1 MKTVECK
8 IRVRYSEV
16 GRQGLAH
23 HAHYLD
29 WFDIGLEEI
38 IKQCGLSYKEVEDL
52 GYFLAPISDMCRYF
66 HPAYYNDT
74 LTVRVSVADM
84 SSVKIKFSYEIL
96 REKDTRLIATGQ
108 TDHVFVDKNFKP
120 HSIKRIVP
128 RLYQMLK
135 DMM

>member
-16 GRQGLAH
+16 GRQELAH

-38 IKQCGLSYKEVEDL
+38 IKQCGLSYREVEDL
-52 GYFLAPISDMCRYF
+52 GYFLAPISDTCRYF
-66 HPAYYNDT
+66 HPAYYNDV
-74 LTVRVSVADM
+74 LTVRVSVADL
-84 SSVKIKFSYEIL
+84 SSVKVKFSYEIL
-96 REKDTRLIATGQ
+96 CEKGAKLIATGQ

-120 HSIKRIVP
+120 YSIKRVVP
-128 RLYQMLK
+128 RLYEMLK
-135 DMM
+135 EMM